1 MNGIVCLKTFVVV
14 QNSSWKGSS
23 GRPCVGVT
31 STECRSGGDTW
42 RTENCIFMQRNVKT
56 GSRECLRAMAKRVN
70 LVTWSLAVGK
80 GKPQEFSWR
89 VLSGTLTHKMKPV
102 IPSIFISKA
111 FLFSVEGRSRGNQA
125 QNGWKR
131 TFIYSFF
138 SPFFICFSHW
148 KITRQRE
155 SQEPRRRFGIP
166 QHDKTYYV
174 KRSCKG
180 AFYGQMFYFFVSFPL
195 FFIQLVSHRTQTH
208 KKLTWNGSNFT

>member
-1 MNGIVCLKTFVVV
+1 MQI
-14 QNSSWKGSS
+14 SSWKGLNI
-23 GRPCVGVT
+23 CVGVT
-31 STECRSGGDTW
+31 STECWDGGDTW
-42 RTENCIFMQRNVKT
+42 RAENCIFMQRNVET
-56 GSRECLRAMAKRVN
+56 GSRECLRD
-70 LVTWSLAVGK
+70 GK
-80 GKPQEFSWR
+80 TRETRYMVVSVWEGKPREFSWR
-89 VLSGTLTHKMKPV
+89 VLPGTLTHKMKPV

-111 FLFSVEGRSRGNQA
+111 VLFSAKGNQA

-131 TFIYSFF
+131 TFIYPFF
-138 SPFFICFSHW
+138 SPFFICLSHW